1 MHAVV
6 QIIGSTHPLIYL
18 KYMVLHIHIIVVS
31 SSTKHIILLHITN
44 HKHFTLYIR
53 HMLEIAQISTT
64 ILVHKLQIYRTH

>member
-31 SSTKHIILLHITN
+31 SSTKHIMLLHITN

-53 HMLEIAQISTT
+53 PRLEIAQISTT
-64 ILVHKLQIYRTH
+64 TLVHKLQIYRTH